1 MKVAIFAF
9 RGDQLCFIH
18 VMLNALD
25 MNHHGFDVKV
35 VLEGESVKLIQTMRE
50 SGNKLFEQLVSAG
63 LVDCV
68 CRACSAKM
76 GVLAYNE
83 SSGIRLCDEMNGHPA
98 MATYLEKGYAIITQ

>member
-9 RGDQLCFIH
+9 RGDTLCFIH

-25 MNHHGFDVKV
+25 MNRRGIDTKV
-35 VLEGESVKLIQTMRE
+35 ILEGESVTLIQSMRV

-68 CRACSAKM
+68 CKACSAKM

-98 MATYLEKGYAIITQ
+98 MATYLEQGYTIITQ